1 MTADKINTKQKVIA
15 AAKNLFSTHGYNGTT
30 IDDIITSAG
39 VTKGAFYH
47 YFKSKQAICTEIID
61 SIQSEYQNIFQS
73 LPNDLNPL
81 EKLKAVIRELLE
93 LNNSGQWSNCKL
105 IMRLGCEANL
115 LQTTVKQKLDGFWKW
130 YTDQYRQ
137 LIMQCRELKF
147 TDDKLTEQQQVDLI
161 VSLLIGNV
169 WTKTVFDRSTDN
181 KVIDTYTQLLGLQR
195 VV

>member
-115 LQTTVKQKLDGFWKW
+115 LQATVKQKLDGFWKW

-181 KVIDTYTQLLGLQR
+181 KVIDAYTQLLGLQR